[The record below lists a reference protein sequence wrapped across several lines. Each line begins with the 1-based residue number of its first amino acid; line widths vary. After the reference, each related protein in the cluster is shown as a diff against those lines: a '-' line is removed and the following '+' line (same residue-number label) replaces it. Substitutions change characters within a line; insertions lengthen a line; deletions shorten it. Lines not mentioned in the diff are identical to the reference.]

1 MSIFF
6 LLFLAPI
13 IVYRIVGNYIYLPVI
28 SNYILLLF
36 LEHETSLY
44 EQQNLQMQ
52 LDTLTIDEEAG
63 KRLVWLGQVFP
74 FWLYLCAM

>member
-13 IVYRIVGNYIYLPVI
+13 IVYRIVGNYIYLLVI

-63 KRLVWLGQVFP
+63 KRLVWLDQVFP